1 MQKNTTNLTVVT
13 DNTSGSDDIWRPLR
27 APFGYYGGK
36 QRLASRLVEN
46 LPPHNAWVEA
56 FCGSAALTLAKRPA
70 PIEVINDINGEVVN
84 FFRQL
89 RNNSSKLFQLLRLTP
104 YAREELKLARLHEI
118 QLTDLERARRFY
130 VAAMMAING
139 SFGKACG
146 GFSISNSYARRDME
160 ARVSRWTA
168 MPNHLEL
175 ITERLSQVRIE
186 NKDAIVLFR
195 DFMNRPATLVYLDP
209 LILPIEV
216 EDTIMINAQKNITSN
231 CSSWRT
237 RQSVWYS

>member
-1 MQKNTTNLTVVT
+1 MQKSTTNLTVINS
-13 DNTSGSDDIWRPLR
+13 NTSGSDDDWRPLK

-46 LPPHNAWVEA
+46 LPIHNAWVEA

-89 RNNSSKLFQLLRLTP
+89 RNNSSELRQLISLTP
-104 YAREELKLARLHEI
+104 YARDELKLARHRET

-139 SFGKACG
+139 SFGKASG
-146 GFSISNSYARRDME
+146 GFSISNSYARREME

-175 ITERLSQVRIE
+175 ITERLRQVRIE
-186 NKDAIVLFR
+186 NKDAIELFR

-209 LILPIEV
+209 PL
-216 EDTIMINAQKNITSN
+216 S
-231 CSSWRT
+231 CR
-237 RQSVWYS
+237 